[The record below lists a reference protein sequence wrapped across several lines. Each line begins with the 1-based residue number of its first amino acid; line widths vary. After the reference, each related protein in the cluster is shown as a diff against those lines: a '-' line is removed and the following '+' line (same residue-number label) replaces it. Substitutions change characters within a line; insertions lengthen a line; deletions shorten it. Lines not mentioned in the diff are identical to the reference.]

1 MPLIDYVVIQ
11 IIIRARIRDPF
22 DDFDFG
28 LAASS
33 TSVFISTER
42 KSAKD
47 HTNYSTVIESNDDIV
62 QEREVKCRPAQKN
75 NNE

>member
-1 MPLIDYVVIQ
+1 MRSPKSSSEQGFATL
-11 IIIRARIRDPF
+11 F